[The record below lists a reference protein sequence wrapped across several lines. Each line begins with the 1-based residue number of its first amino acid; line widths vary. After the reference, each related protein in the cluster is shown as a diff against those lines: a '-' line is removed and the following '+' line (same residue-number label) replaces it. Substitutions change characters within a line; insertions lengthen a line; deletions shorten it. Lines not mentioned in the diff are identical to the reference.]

1 MMNLII
7 PMAGQGKRMRPH
19 TLTTPKPLIPIAG
32 KPIVARLVEEVA
44 KLYQGEIAHIGF
56 ILSTMSADLQ
66 AQLQTIAQ
74 NVGAKAHFYEQ
85 SEALGTAHAIACAQ
99 ELLQGRVIVAFA
111 DTLFQSS
118 IPLDISQESV
128 IWVKKVPDPSAFGVV
143 KLDPHQLVNAFIEK
157 PTSFVSDLAII
168 GIYYFQEGLVLRK
181 AIQTIMEQ
189 NMLHRGEYQLTDALM
204 LMQQQGVKFAVQEVD
219 EWLDCGNKAATLHTN
234 QRFLTLL
241 QDHQDLIATSAR
253 IHNSIIIPPVYL
265 GPEVSLENAIVGP
278 YVSVGAHTHI
288 ENSRIQTSLI
298 QTYSRI
304 SNASFQDSMLGN
316 YVQLKGKIAEV
327 DIGDYN
333 TVIG

>member
-1 MMNLII
+1 MINLII

-19 TLTTPKPLIPIAG
+19 TLTTPKPFIPIAG
-32 KPIVARLVEEVA
+32 KPIVDRLVEEVA
-44 KLYQGEIAHIGF
+44 KLYQGSIAHIGF
-56 ILSTMSADLQ
+56 IVSNMSADLQ
-66 AQLQTIAQ
+66 AQLQNIAQ
-74 NVGAKAHFYEQ
+74 TVGAKAYFYEQ
-85 SEALGTAHAIACAQ
+85 TAALGTAHAISCAQ
-99 ELLQGRVIVAFA
+99 ELLKGRTIIAFA
-111 DTLFQSS
+111 DTLFQNQM
-118 IPLDISQESV
+118 PLDASQESV

-143 KLDPHQLVNAFIEK
+143 KLGLNHLVNAFIEK

-181 AIQTIMEQ
+181 TIQAIMEQ
-189 NMLHRGEYQLTDALM
+189 NILQRGEYQLTDALM

-219 EWLDCGNKAATLHTN
+219 EWLDCGNKAATLQTN

-241 QDHQDLIATSAR
+241 QDHQELIAASAH

-265 GPEVSLENAIVGP
+265 GPGVNLKNAIVGP

-298 QTYSRI
+298 QAYTKI
-304 SNASFQDSMLGN
+304 SNASIQDSMLGN